1 MCQSDQNHR
10 LAERVTLGSVSVCS
24 CGTMHLAIGGVT
36 LRLAPEAFG
45 EMLRMCQEATEAL
58 ILQAEMTPAGT
69 SRMMH

>member
-1 MCQSDQNHR
+1 
-10 LAERVTLGSVSVCS
+10 
-24 CGTMHLAIGGVT
+24 MHLAIGGVT

-58 ILQAEMTPAGT
+58 ILQAGMTPAGA